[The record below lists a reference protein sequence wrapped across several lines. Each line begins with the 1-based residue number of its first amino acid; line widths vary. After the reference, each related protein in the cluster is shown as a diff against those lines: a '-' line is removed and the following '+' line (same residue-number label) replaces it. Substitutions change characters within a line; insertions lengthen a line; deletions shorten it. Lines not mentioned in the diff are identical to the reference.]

1 MEQCQINNHKSQK
14 VICFDQAKYFQSQS
28 TGYLR
33 EYQVRQMTYSF
44 KPNCSRN
51 RDDASSSPLSNTY
64 SMISPAVDILCKE
77 ETPSSN
83 LVPIYMSSSKCM
95 IDAIQLMPLVTPV
108 YQPLHDHCFLSRCYY
123 LFSSSDF
130 TSLPLGG
137 NIRDHNNLS
146 QKTKKLGG
154 LVSMRKHI
162 FGYQYLK
169 QIISTISNDKPGV
182 FCICTLLGSIPRKKS
197 FIHRQKVTPW
207 KLRLLILVASTFR

>member
-1 MEQCQINNHKSQK
+1 MRITLEISWSRFVKIIVFLILQK
-14 VICFDQAKYFQSQS
+14 LCTLSRIYPPLMV
-28 TGYLR
+28 GYIHHL
-33 EYQVRQMTYSF
+33 
-44 KPNCSRN
+44 SRLG
-51 RDDASSSPLSNTY
+51 RT
-64 SMISPAVDILCKE
+64 E

-83 LVPIYMSSSKCM
+83 LVPISMSSSKGM
-95 IDAIQLMPLVTPV
+95 TDAIQLMPLVTPV

-146 QKTKKLGG
+146 PKTKKLGG

-169 QIISTISNDKPGV
+169 QIISIISNDKPGV